1 MCVIT
6 VPPFPVTNCAV
17 PENVHT
23 PPQKGLE
30 FLGGW
35 GFCKAKIFKEIY
47 EEKISSMGRYGNFLE
62 LQIIAGGIS
71 FRTHIKK
78 MIF

>member
-17 PENVHT
+17 PENIHT

-35 GFCKAKIFKEIY
+35 GGSVRPKYSKKY
-47 EEKISSMGRYGNFLE
+47 MKLNWNYQR
-62 LQIIAGGIS
+62 GGGGGGD
-71 FRTHIKK
+71 
-78 MIF
+78 